1 MRKVMSIILALLLT
15 LLTFGSIGLY
25 ADQSSVHS
33 VEIIASDCSVG
44 DEVEVEV
51 VLPAGADAA
60 GVNFNFVYDNTL
72 FQLVK
77 AEKGALLSAHSGII
91 NEKYAPNMVRV
102 TFGESYNY
110 LSVGGTL
117 VVFTF
122 NALKAGEATFAVE
135 SLRLAD
141 ELSGYL
147 ETRDTEISIDVAS
160 EVFSPIISVDN
171 GVVGETV
178 DAEIYIPDVAG
189 VTAVSF
195 DLQYDPEIMTIADAY
210 SSFGDTLYSINTDYS
225 SNAIRFTSA
234 GLDNIS
240 SDVPVL
246 VVSFELIIPGTAD
259 VCTKNFR
266 LANVYGG
273 SFDTSNSSVQV
284 EVEENVHIP
293 VTKIT
298 LNTTSLTL
306 GIGNKYEL
314 VATYEP
320 QNATNVE
327 LLWSSSKASVA
338 SVSNGTITAKAKG
351 VAVITVKTA
360 DGSAEA
366 TCSVRVL
373 TSLDYILG
381 DSSGDGIL
389 NRLDLLMISQLING
403 KSIEIDE
410 VAADINKDGLVD
422 SNDEELISKY
432 FAGTIETLS

>member
-1 MRKVMSIILALLLT
+1 MRKVMSIILALLLA

-33 VEIIASDCSVG
+33 LEIIASDCSVG
-44 DEVEVEV
+44 DEVTVEV
-51 VLPAGADAA
+51 VLPSGADAA
-60 GVNFNFVYDNTL
+60 GVNFNLVYDNTL

-77 AEKGALLSAHSGII
+77 AEKGALLSAHSGFI

-102 TFGESYNY
+102 TFGELYNY
-110 LSVGGTL
+110 LSTGGTL

-141 ELSGYL
+141 ELSAYL
-147 ETRDTEISIDVAS
+147 ETQDTEISIDVAS
-160 EVFSPIISVDN
+160 EVSPIISVDN
-171 GVVGETV
+171 GIVGETV

-210 SSFGDTLYSINTDYS
+210 SSFDDTLYSINTEYS

-246 VVSFELIIPGTAD
+246 VLSFNLVSPGTAD
-259 VCTKNFR
+259 ICTKNFR

-273 SFDTSNSSVQV
+273 SFDTSNSSVKV
-284 EVEENVHIP
+284 EVQENVHIP

-306 GIGNKYEL
+306 GVGNKYEL

-338 SVSNGTITAKAKG
+338 SVYDGTITAKAKG
-351 VAVITVKTA
+351 VAAITVKTA

-373 TSLDYILG
+373 TSLDCILG
-381 DSSGDGIL
+381 VASGDGIL
-389 NRLDLLMISQLING
+389 NRLYLLMISQFING

-422 SNDEELISKY
+422 SDDEELISKY
-432 FAGTIETLS
+432 FTGTIETLS